1 VATFDGEFWR
11 ISAVTEIEFRE
22 SACKKKKFKL
32 EKLFKVLKN
41 KNHLTEIKES
51 FSIPLKMF
59 SI

>member
-32 EKLFKVLKN
+32 EKLFKVLKT
-41 KNHLTEIKES
+41 HLTEIKES